1 MNNECFVIQPISD
14 LKFTKR
20 FDDIYKPAIE
30 SVGLLAYR
38 VDLDP
43 MLKYLSKILN
53 LKLKMQKYALRIYRL
68 IIQMFGMSLGML
80 LL

>member
-43 MLKYLSKILN
+43 RLKYLSRTLN
-53 LKLKMQKYALRIYRL
+53 LKLRMQKYALRIYRL

>member
-30 SVGLLAYR
+30 SVGLFAYR

-43 MLKYLSKILN
+43 MVKIPIVDIESKI
-53 LKLKMQKYALRIYRL
+53 
-68 IIQMFGMSLGML
+68 
-80 LL
+80 

>member
-43 MLKYLSKILN
+43 MVKIPIEDIESKIKN
-53 LKLKMQKYALRIYRL
+53 AKYALRIYRL